1 MEELE
6 QEIMEAAPAPEEPDL
21 AEDELAGEPE
31 EENTGE
37 RPTLLLTTQAP

>member
-37 RPTLLLTTQAP
+37 CSPSPLTTQAP

>member
-37 RPTLLLTTQAP
+37 CPNSPHTTQDP